1 MIAKRV
7 WFDIQGL
14 ENIIQEPIPRGYN
27 ILISGVDGSGR
38 TGFAI
43 ALLKARLERDVAA
56 FVTIDESPESIK
68 VMFEE
73 QFNIPV
79 KSLIEADRLTIID
92 SWSGQGRIEDWV
104 VIDPNAPDV
113 LDYIT
118 DLWIKT
124 HRTKGEGYLM
134 VFDSLST
141 LFEYAKFEEALQFLR
156 HKTRKIRA
164 SEGIGIFT
172 ISETAHSAEFLT
184 TIIGFFDGIF
194 TTGLTFEAGK
204 YTHTVKVTKMRRVS
218 TSGELRTVKLAP
230 DGYIIE

>member
-1 MIAKRV
+1 
-7 WFDIQGL
+7 
-14 ENIIQEPIPRGYN
+14 
-27 ILISGVDGSGR
+27 
-38 TGFAI
+38 
-43 ALLKARLERDVAA
+43 
-56 FVTIDESPESIK
+56 
-68 VMFEE
+68 
-73 QFNIPV
+73 
-79 KSLIEADRLTIID
+79 
-92 SWSGQGRIEDWV
+92 
-104 VIDPNAPDV
+104 
-113 LDYIT
+113 
-118 DLWIKT
+118 
-124 HRTKGEGYLM
+124 M

-218 TSGELRTVKLAP
+218 TSGELRTVKLST

>member
-27 ILISGVDGSGR
+27 ILIAGVDGSGR
-38 TGFAI
+38 TGLAI

-79 KSLIEADRLTIID
+79 ESLIEADRLTIID

-134 VFDSLST
+134 VIDSLST

-184 TIIGFFDGIF
+184 TIIGFFDGVF
-194 TTGLTFEAGK
+194 TTGLTLEAGT
-204 YTHTVKVTKMRRVS
+204 YIHTVKVTKMRRVS
-218 TSGELRTVKLAP
+218 TTGELRTVKLST
-230 DGYIIE
+230 DGIIIE